1 MERVLI
7 EKEVW
12 MKMWGKD
19 DAGYN
24 TTDDIKRY
32 KENKKTKKKGKAW
45 SSYEVNET
53 SSMFKVSGWLQEKN

>member
-1 MERVLI
+1 
-7 EKEVW
+7 

-32 KENKKTKKKGKAW
+32 KENKKTKKKERHDQAMKWMKLVQCLKSVDGCRKKIK
-45 SSYEVNET
+45 
-53 SSMFKVSGWLQEKN
+53 FF

>member
-32 KENKKTKKKGKAW
+32 KENKKTKKKERQSTKTNPKATQIL
-45 SSYEVNET
+45 ELENRD
-53 SSMFKVSGWLQEKN
+53 F

>member
-1 MERVLI
+1 
-7 EKEVW
+7 